1 MSGNAFNNQSPI
13 TSVSFG
19 KDCSYVGKRAFESC
33 TSLTTI
39 NVDNVIETIGEMAF
53 SNTNLKSVTFNKLT
67 ELGSSAFKECKTLSS
82 ISIPNCNKI
91 PNSAFSNC
99 EKLSNIN
106 LYNCIEIGNNA
117 FQGCVGLNTL
127 ELNECKTI
135 GELAFNDCKKIS
147 EVTLNACES
156 IGTDAFLNCP
166 NLTKV
171 YINDISDSNDSDSDD
186 VEICK
191 LDNPEAFF
199 INVSETDTPKYEIN
213 PNLFFYVKP
222 NVIDKY
228 KADTNWETYKSQMV
242 SAVDYNQILYTYS
255 VEGDIELP
263 AITTTYK
270 DAIEKH
276 TYDKESKTGFIQF
289 KEKITALH
297 KIFEDPTHIT
307 SIDIPS
313 ECESIE
319 DYAFEGYTNLTNI
332 KLSNT
337 LTRIGEYAFKNCK
350 SFTSFKI
357 PQTVTELGE
366 GIFAGCENMENFEGK
381 FTTYNNKAIVYDRK
395 LIAVV
400 PIDNGVLGGSIYDV
414 QAINGT
420 ILYLGKSC
428 FSGCKKLRRININTN
443 VRNVGDNAFEGCEN
457 LRDVHFYS
465 NGSIQNIGDNIFGE
479 IDGNVKIRED
489 LKIFVPE
496 VYFQRYNQN
505 MQNYTNYIY
514 PTPNNAYDII
524 YYSTI
529 NLGGVLVNNGHTNGT
544 YYKFTTNSGIFHI
557 KFKNTSVKK
566 IILGEGYTR
575 INDEALKNCKDL
587 NYIYIPDSLKHFGY
601 QCFYGCESLT
611 SIHIPSGVKNISSYV
626 NNVNVIPATTFNKD
640 IFYGC
645 KELEEF
651 GTYIKGL
658 TIDNDRC
665 YVQGNILKF
674 FAQGSIKE
682 EVEKEYTIP
691 KNIKTIDDFV
701 FKGVD
706 ISNVN
711 LSDVKTIGANAFN
724 ECTMLKTINLENV
737 TSIGAYAFNKCTKL
751 KTINLE
757 NATSIGAYAFNGC
770 SILQEVV
777 EPNKLSS
784 IKECAFKDCSNLY
797 IFKLPETL
805 KTIGD
810 RSFEN
815 CHQYSFNSNIDSAD
829 MFKLPKYIESIG
841 KNCFKRTNI
850 RILYIKDCPN
860 LKTIPEGAFCENSNL
875 NYIFLETNN
884 ITTIGK
890 GAFEDCGEL
899 RNIWTSLKQETN
911 KLTDSIEHIS
921 DDAFKNTDIKSIK
934 LPSNLKTL
942 GNNCLNS
949 ATTIYMSSN
958 TKSLPTFTEE
968 SSYPFDINKVSIDIP
983 NKFENE
989 IKDNKYWS
997 KYINNINII

>member
-1 MSGNAFNNQSPI
+1 MSGNAFNKQSTI

-33 TSLTTI
+33 TSLMTI
-39 NVDNVIETIGEMAF
+39 NIDNVIETIGEMAF

-67 ELGSSAFKECKTLSS
+67 ELGSSAFKECKNLNS
-82 ISIPNCNKI
+82 ISIPNCYKI
-91 PNSAFSNC
+91 PNSAFSSC
-99 EKLSNIN
+99 EKLNNID

-135 GELAFNDCKKIS
+135 GELAFNDCKNIS

-171 YINDISDSNDSDSDD
+171 YINDISDSGDSDSDD

-191 LDNPEAFF
+191 LSNPEAFF

-228 KADTNWETYKSQMV
+228 KADTNWESYKSQMV

-289 KEKITALH
+289 KERITALH

-332 KLSNT
+332 KFSNT

-400 PIDNGVLGGSIYDV
+400 PIDNGVLGGSIYDTY
-414 QAINGT
+414 AINSN
-420 ILYLGKSC
+420 ISYLGKSC
-428 FSGCKKLRRININTN
+428 FSGCKKLRRININAN
-443 VRNVGDNAFEGCEN
+443 IISIGDNAFEGCEN
-457 LRDVHFYS
+457 LRDVHLYN
-465 NGSIQNIGDNIFGE
+465 NGLRIQN
-479 IDGNVKIRED
+479 IDGNVFGETEKIRSD
-489 LKIFVPE
+489 FKIFVPE
-496 VYFQRYNQN
+496 ASFQKYNNN
-505 MQNYTNYIY
+505 MQYYTDYIY
-514 PTPNNAYDII
+514 PIPNNAYDII
-524 YYSTI
+524 YYNTS
-529 NLGGVLVNNGHTNGT
+529 NLGGVLVNNGYKNGT
-544 YYKFTTNSGIFHI
+544 YYKFTTNSGIFPI
-557 KFKNTSVKK
+557 KFKNTSVEK

-575 INDEALKNCKDL
+575 IYDEALKNCKKL
-587 NYIYIPDSLKHFGY
+587 NYIYIPDHIQHFGL

-611 SIHIPSGVKNISSYV
+611 SINIPSGIKNITSYV
-626 NNVNVIPATTFNKD
+626 NNVNPVTTFNKD

-645 KELEEF
+645 TKLKEF

-658 TIDNDRC
+658 TIDDRC
-665 YVQGNILKF
+665 YIQGNTLKF
-674 FAQGSIKE
+674 FAQGSLPDNGGN
-682 EVEKEYTIP
+682 YTIP
-691 KNIKTIDDFV
+691 DGI
-701 FKGVD
+701 
-706 ISNVN
+706 
-711 LSDVKTIGANAFN
+711 KTIGAY
-724 ECTMLKTINLENV
+724 T
-737 TSIGAYAFNKCTKL
+737 
-751 KTINLE
+751 
-757 NATSIGAYAFNGC
+757 FNGC
-770 SILQEVV
+770 SKLTSIDLNEVISINDSAFKNCGLTSV
-777 EPNKLSS
+777 DISKITTINKGVFNGCSNLKEVTGTENLTS
-784 IKECAFKDCSNLY
+784 INENAFKDCINLTN
-797 IFKLPETL
+797 IKLPDTL
-805 KTIGD
+805 TYIGK
-810 RSFEN
+810 SAFEN
-815 CHQYSFNSNIDSAD
+815 CKEYVGNTTDRSGENKILQIPMNMSSMGESCFKNSGIKSLYITDTIITNVPNYAFSDCVNLKKIVIESNIID
-829 MFKLPKYIESIG
+829 F
-841 KNCFKRTNI
+841 
-850 RILYIKDCPN
+850 
-860 LKTIPEGAFCENSNL
+860 
-875 NYIFLETNN
+875 
-884 ITTIGK
+884 IGK
-890 GAFEDCGEL
+890 GAFENCINLCESNNSNNGEL
-899 RNIWTSLKQETN
+899 ILNDFIKVIKDNAFKGCNKITKVILPTN
-911 KLTDSIEHIS
+911 LSKLGNLCFATGGDSKLTIRIP
-921 DDAFKNTDIKSIK
+921 DDAKSAIEF
-934 LPSNLKTL
+934 TL
-942 GNNCLNS
+942 NDTL
-949 ATTIYMSSN
+949 TN
-958 TKSLPTFTEE
+958 TKS
-968 SSYPFDINKVSIDIP
+968 YPFGNPEEYTTESIYITMSIDY
-983 NKFENE
+983 F
-989 IKDNKYWS
+989 NKYRTTLNEYWS
-997 KYINNINII
+997 NKYGSYMFIKQPKP